1 MSDWIFLVVAV
12 GLAATGGE
20 LFVRG
25 AVGFAAGM
33 RVPPGIVGATIAAFA
48 TSTPEFSVAM
58 NAAIA
63 GKTEIAL
70 GDALGSNIV
79 NIAVVLGVA
88 LAFAPLRPDR
98 PDIRRDLPVAF
109 AAPILTVVLVSD
121 GVFGRVD
128 ALVAL
133 LFFAT
138 WLAVAALQA
147 RRARI
152 ATAEVLGERR
162 LRLAGIEMALGLG
175 FLVVAG
181 RLIVV
186 AATGIGESLG
196 FDKFIVGV
204 TLVAFATSTPELATT
219 LIARLRGH
227 SEIALGTLVGSNIF
241 NNLWIVGGAA
251 LVSPIEVDR
260 GDVAVAAGVGVAALL
275 LAIPI
280 RGVLGQDRAIVLLA
294 GYGLYVA
301 ALVWSR

>member
-1 MSDWIFLVVAV
+1 MSDGLLLAISV
-12 GLAATGGE
+12 GLAAVGGE

-33 RVPPGIVGATIAAFA
+33 RVPPGIVGATVAAFA

-58 NAAIA
+58 NAAFTGEPA
-63 GKTEIAL
+63 IAL

-79 NIAVVLGVA
+79 NIAVVLGLV
-88 LAFAPLRPDR
+88 LVFAPLRPGR

-109 AAPILTVVLVSD
+109 AAPLLTVALVSD
-121 GVFGRVD
+121 GVFGRID
-128 ALVAL
+128 AIVAL

-138 WLAVAALQA
+138 WLTITILQA

-152 ATAEVLGERR
+152 ATAEVIGERK
-162 LRLAGIEMALGLG
+162 LRAAAFEMALGLG
-175 FLVVAG
+175 VLVIAG

-196 FDKFIVGV
+196 LDKFIVGV

-219 LIARLRGH
+219 IIARLRGH
-227 SEIALGTLVGSNIF
+227 GEIALGTLVGSNIF
-241 NNLWIVGGAA
+241 NNLWIVGAAA
-251 LVSPIEVDR
+251 LVSPITVDR
-260 GDVAVAAGVGVAALL
+260 GDVAIAAVVGLGALV
-275 LAIPI
+275 LAIPV
-280 RGVLGQDRAIVLLA
+280 RGVLGRERALFLLG
-294 GYGLYVA
+294 GYGLYVS